1 MVSAVVVAAGAAKMT
16 IQIEFERHLREGRF
30 FTSHD
35 LVVVAVSTGVDSMT
49 LLDLLQ
55 RLPKEQRPRLL
66 VAHVNHE
73 LRDQSKLEEQFIR
86 DFCQKRG
93 LRLAVAHWPR
103 RQHPATGVEEAGR
116 QFRYAFFARLMKEN
130 GSRVL
135 LTAHHADDLAETIM
149 MKLARGGQLEQ
160 LVGIADRRLFADGQL
175 VRPLLPF
182 RKQDLYNYAA
192 SRHLTWFED
201 ATNRELTVS
210 RNRFRHQIIPALE
223 RENSHFV
230 RHLLEYREQL
240 ADLLAWRDQAVEGQ
254 LAKISVEGRLN
265 LAALYDLPADRQA
278 ILLRAWLER
287 AGVRNLKSEQI
298 RQLVGALANPHQPQ
312 RRLELPGN
320 WSLVHD
326 YDWCWLEKADKMRDQ
341 SQKAP
346 THVVKL
352 GQRYPIDD
360 QSALVVTDEP
370 LPGAKQL
377 PMWLAPAQLPLL
389 LRPWQS
395 GDQLLLKSG
404 GHQAVRRVLIDQKVP
419 LVQREHQLVLVDAQG
434 TVVWLV
440 GRKWSW
446 FSRPAGYQRTWRR
459 LLIGIVKRRGEKHE

>member
-1 MVSAVVVAAGAAKMT
+1 VVAVVAGAAKMT
-16 IQIEFERHLREGRF
+16 IQTDFKRHLQEGRF
-30 FTSHD
+30 FTSNE

-55 RLPKEQRPRLL
+55 SLPKEQRPRLL

-86 DFCQKRG
+86 NYCQKRG

-103 RQHPATGVEEAGR
+103 RQHPATGIEEAGR
-116 QFRYAFFARLMKEN
+116 QFRYAFFARLMKKN
-130 GSRVL
+130 GSKVL

-149 MKLARGGQLEQ
+149 MKLTRGGQLAQ
-160 LVGIADRRLFADGQL
+160 LVGIADRRPFAGGQL

-182 RKQDLYNYAA
+182 RKQELYDYAT
-192 SRHLTWFED
+192 SRQLTWFED
-201 ATNRELTVS
+201 ATNRKLTVS

-223 RENSHFV
+223 KENPHFV
-230 RHLLEYREQL
+230 DHLLDYREQL
-240 ADLLAWRDQAVEGQ
+240 ADLLAWRDQAVGNQ
-254 LAKISVEGRLN
+254 LAKISVAGRLN
-265 LAALYDLPADRQA
+265 LATLRSLPAVRQS
-278 ILLRAWLER
+278 ILLRTWLER
-287 AGVRNLKSEQI
+287 AGVRDLKSKQI
-298 RQLVGALANPHQPQ
+298 RQLIGALANPHQPQ

-326 YDWCWLEKADKMRDQ
+326 YDWCWLEKADKMRGQ

-346 THVVKL
+346 AHVVKL

-360 QSALVVTDEP
+360 QSNLVVTDEP
-370 LPGAKQL
+370 LSETHLL
-377 PMWLAPAQLPLL
+377 PMWLAPTQLPLL
-389 LRPWQS
+389 LRPWRP

-419 LVQREHQLVLVDAQG
+419 LAQRERQLVLVDSQG

-446 FSRPAGYQRTWRR
+446 FTRPADYKRTWRR